1 MKSKIEKIITVPE
14 SKGFYIA
21 GFADG
26 EGSFNVSFKKRDTHL
41 IGWKMTPVF
50 NISQKERVILAII
63 KHYMGCGTIRFRSD
77 HVWVYEVENQRSL
90 RDTVIPFFKRFPFL
104 SQKKKKDFARFQKV
118 VQLQDAQNTPTYQT
132 IEEVLTLLQEVESKR
147 SRKYTDDEIKE
158 RALLFWKKN
167 REKIEILNS
176 SNNKVQDL
184 APQLFFPPREKTNTT
199 FS

>member
-1 MKSKIEKIITVPE
+1 MKSKAEKTITVPE

-26 EGSFNVSFKKRDTHL
+26 EGSFNVSFRKRDHHL

-63 KHYMGCGTIRFRSD
+63 KHFMGCGTIRFRSD
-77 HVWVYEVENQRSL
+77 HVWVYEVESQKSL

-104 SQKKKKDFARFQKV
+104 SQKKRKDFARFQKV
-118 VQLQDAQNTPTYQT
+118 IKLQETDNSLTYQT
-132 IEEVLTLLQEVESKR
+132 IQEVLTLLKEVESKG
-147 SRKYTDDEIKE
+147 SRKYTDNEIKE

-167 REKIEILNS
+167 QEKIEILNLK
-176 SNNKVQDL
+176 NKRIGL
-184 APQLFFPPREKTNTT
+184 APQLFFSREKANSTP
-199 FS
+199 S